1 MKSSYKN
8 TQYSNFLSGSY
19 NYSYTNQ
26 LNNESIPEE
35 YNTVFEF
42 VRSNPSGIKVTS
54 QKPFKE
60 TPGGVTIPVGDPSG
74 PTFRARTD
82 IAYIKAVFYYSLV
95 GKLHYEKKYGALWL
109 AYNTNMKVSYPDAL
123 TFCNNF
129 RKKGGSETSL
139 IPTSLE
145 TTLILDNKVKW
156 RPYEGGKKVITAKF
170 KVDFYFSYGTLGQ
183 GTFQS
188 TNLLVVE

>member
-1 MKSSYKN
+1 
-8 TQYSNFLSGSY
+8 
-19 NYSYTNQ
+19 
-26 LNNESIPEE
+26 
-35 YNTVFEF
+35 
-42 VRSNPSGIKVTS
+42 
-54 QKPFKE
+54 
-60 TPGGVTIPVGDPSG
+60 
-74 PTFRARTD
+74 
-82 IAYIKAVFYYSLV
+82 
-95 GKLHYEKKYGALWL
+95 
-109 AYNTNMKVSYPDAL
+109 MKVSYPDAL